1 MNINRSGIS
10 LMVAAALPFV
20 SFSSAAY
27 TGMDA
32 RGGAMGGTG
41 VASATYLTAAF
52 YNPALATNYKSND
65 DFGLLLPSI
74 SVSGHDADD
83 MVKKVEDFQDINDK
97 LDSDPALRQAWEDAL
112 RALDN
117 GQVVANA
124 KVGLVAALP
133 NSMLSAS
140 MFAKADVAVFGI
152 TDIAESDLTNPNP
165 DTSDLDS
172 MVTAVAGG
180 TVDVGVT
187 LAKSFDLPAY
197 GQQISVGFSPKFQK
211 LVAINVMENVGK
223 FEFDMDDPEQ
233 SSAFNMD
240 LGVAYEPVNN
250 VTIGFTAMNLLKQ
263 ELETNKIIGDMGE
276 SYSATYLVEPQ
287 YKLGA
292 AYANGWFT
300 VAADVDLNK
309 QQYFKQ
315 FDYSTQ
321 FAKVGVEL
329 DAWEWAQ
336 LRAGYSHS
344 MTEHADSIMTAGI
357 GFKPFGLFGF
367 DLAGQFGKDNNYGVS
382 AQLVFTM

>member
-10 LMVAAALPFV
+10 LMVAAALPLV

-41 VASATYLTAAF
+41 VASASYLTAAF
-52 YNPALATNYKSND
+52 YNPAMATHYKDND

-74 SVSGHDADD
+74 NVSAHDADD
-83 MVKKVEDFQDINDK
+83 MMTKLDDFQKLNDR
-97 LDSDPALRQAWEDAL
+97 LESDPSVRGEWEDAL

-117 GQVVANA
+117 GQIAAEA
-124 KVGLVAALP
+124 KVGMVVSIP
-133 NSMLSAS
+133 NRFVSAS
-140 MFAKADVAVFGI
+140 LFTKADVAAFAV
-152 TDIAESDLTNPNP
+152 TEVADSDFTNPNP
-165 DTSDLDS
+165 NDLDS
-172 MVTAVAGG
+172 MATGLAGG
-180 TVDVGVT
+180 TVDLGMT
-187 LAKSFDLPAY
+187 LAKSFELSAY
-197 GQQISVGFSPKFQK
+197 GKRFSVGVSPKFQK
-211 LVAINVMENVGK
+211 LVALNMMESVSTFD
-223 FEFDMDDPEQ
+223 FEIDDPEQ

-240 LGVAYEPVNN
+240 LGVSYQPIDN
-250 VTIGFTAMNLLKQ
+250 VTIGFSAMNLISQ
-263 ELETNKIIGDMGE
+263 ELETNKIIGDAGE
-276 SYSATYLVEPQ
+276 SYSATFMVEPQ

-300 VAADVDLNK
+300 IAADVDLNK

-321 FAKVGVEL
+321 FAKLGVEL
-329 DAWEWAQ
+329 DAWQWAQ

-344 MTEHADSIMTAGI
+344 MTDHAESLMTAGI
-357 GFKPFGLFGF
+357 GFTPFGAFGF

-382 AQLVFTM
+382 AQLVFTL